1 MFHSTLWQVNSGWAL
16 PQEKSWLR
24 YKLSYFIYNYIYS
37 IFNYINRE
45 LGKSDIT
52 YILIETRLT
61 RLTDEK
67 TEIKE
72 LFGKNVFL
80 D

>member
-1 MFHSTLWQVNSGWAL
+1 MTGQQSLSTATGKILI
-16 PQEKSWLR
+16 R
-24 YKLSYFIYNYIYS
+24 YKLSYSIYNYIYS
-37 IFNYINRE
+37 VSKYINRE

-52 YILIETRLT
+52 YILIGTRLT